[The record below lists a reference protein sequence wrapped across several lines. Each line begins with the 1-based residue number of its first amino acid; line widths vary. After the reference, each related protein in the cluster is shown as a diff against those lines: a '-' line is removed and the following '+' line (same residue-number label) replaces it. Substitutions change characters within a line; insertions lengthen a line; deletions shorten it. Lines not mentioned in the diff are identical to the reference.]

1 VVLLLA
7 LGLPTAA
14 VIAIAAVAVYAT
26 LPLVLFIRWMGWPF
40 YPRAWFRLLVVRV
53 VLYVQLLLPL
63 VAGAGLVGMLAGL
76 PFGAPLTAGRWA
88 AAGMLVVAALG
99 LFAGW
104 VGSRRLVTKE
114 MEVEIAGLPI
124 GLDGLRI
131 VQISDL
137 HIGPQTSRR
146 FLRRVRRAVSAA
158 RPDLIAVTGDLVDDR
173 TEDVAAYARALGELR
188 APLGVYAIPGNH
200 DIYAGW
206 DGVEEGIRRLTGA
219 RWLVNEAVP
228 IEHNGGRLWLAGVGD
243 PAAGARWGTRGGAA
257 RAAPDIAAATARVPD
272 EEPVVA
278 LAHNPAL
285 WPSLRKRGVSLT
297 LSGHTHWGQLAVPS
311 RGWSLASP
319 FQIYAMGVYRE
330 GDATL
335 YVHPG
340 TGYWGVPFRMGAWG
354 EVGVVT
360 LRAK

>member
-1 VVLLLA
+1 MLFVLA
-7 LGLPTAA
+7 RGLPTAA
-14 VIAIAAVAVYAT
+14 VIAIAAAAVYST
-26 LPLVLFIRWMGWPF
+26 VPLVLFIRRLGWPF

-53 VLYVQLLLPL
+53 VLWVQLLLPL
-63 VAGAGLVGMLAGL
+63 VAGAGLLGMVLGL
-76 PFGAPLTAGRWA
+76 PFGAPLVAGRWA
-88 AAGMLVVAALG
+88 AAAVLTVGVVG
-99 LFAGW
+99 LFVGW

-114 MEVEIAGLPI
+114 MTVDIPGLPA

-137 HIGPQTSRR
+137 HIGPHTSRR
-146 FLRRVRRAVSAA
+146 FLGKVRRAVEGA
-158 RPDLIAVTGDLVDDR
+158 RPDVIAVTGDLVDDR
-173 TEDVAAYARALGELR
+173 VEDTAAYARALGGLS

-200 DIYAGW
+200 DVYAGW
-206 DGVEEGIRRLTGA
+206 DGVEEGVRRLTGM

-228 IEHNGGRLWLAGVGD
+228 IEKGGARVWLVGLGD
-243 PAAGARWGTRGGAA
+243 PAAGGRWGGRFAAA
-257 RAAPDIAAATARVPD
+257 RAAPDVARAMARVPD

-285 WPSLRKRGVSLT
+285 WPSLRKRGVALT

-319 FQIYAMGVYRE
+319 FQAYAMGVYRE
-330 GDATL
+330 NGSTL

-340 TGYWGVPFRMGAWG
+340 TGYWGVPFRVGAWG
-354 EVGVVT
+354 
-360 LRAK
+360 